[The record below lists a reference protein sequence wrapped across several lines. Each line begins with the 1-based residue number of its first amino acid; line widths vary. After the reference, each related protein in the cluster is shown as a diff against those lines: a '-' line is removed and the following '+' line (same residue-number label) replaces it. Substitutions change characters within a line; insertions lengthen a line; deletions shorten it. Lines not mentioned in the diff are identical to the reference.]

1 MADHP
6 DRLVCGRCGY
16 TLFRLTA
23 DGKRMPIPKQNKPAV
38 AAPVAAAAA
47 KAPAKGKK
55 KK

>member
-16 TLFRLTA
+16 TLFRLTS
-23 DGKRMPIPKQNKPAV
+23 DGKRMPIPKQNKQAV
-38 AAPVAAAAA
+38 ADDSAA
-47 KAPAKGKK
+47 KAAPAKGKK